1 MMAHTLTQLA
11 GWTLLE
17 DLQSSSGPL
26 SMQSIYLETFAGDS
40 PGLSATLE
48 PEHFLLALLAAPEIK
63 LTIETATEASH
74 DQ

>member
-17 DLQSSSGPL
+17 DLQSAGGPL
-26 SMQSIYLETFAGDS
+26 AMRSIYLETFAGDAA
-40 PGLSATLE
+40 GLSAPLE

-63 LTIETATEASH
+63 LAIDTTAETQS
-74 DQ
+74 